1 MLHNSAMIT
10 AFYVEPYVFVKM
22 NKREVPSFLKKKFFK
37 PSLILLTEI
46 LCITSSRKL
55 NQLLHYFPTTFDL
68 GEQMKMYKMYKPQV
82 GLKVMIIILSR
93 TWSLLSHSKVCKTG
107 LNDQFLAQTVGT

>member
-37 PSLILLTEI
+37 PSLILLT
-46 LCITSSRKL
+46 
-55 NQLLHYFPTTFDL
+55 
-68 GEQMKMYKMYKPQV
+68 
-82 GLKVMIIILSR
+82 
-93 TWSLLSHSKVCKTG
+93 
-107 LNDQFLAQTVGT
+107 